1 MSTHEAAR
9 RIRRYGNRKLY
20 DADAKRYVTLEH
32 LAALVAEGH
41 ELEVTDQRTGEDMT
55 SLTLAQALL
64 EGLKE
69 RTARIPRQVLVR
81 LIRLSV
87 GAGSAWSDWVGPQE
101 AAARARGEVEK
112 IVGSLL
118 ARGRLTL
125 EEAMAL
131 RQDVA
136 RSVHGIVADAQS
148 GIEGRIRGLFGTI
161 GPRPAG
167 PRGPGKNAN
176 RARDGKGAR
185 RRRTA

>member
-20 DADAKRYVTLEH
+20 DADAKRYVTLED
-32 LAALVAEGH
+32 LAALISDGH
-41 ELEVTDQRTGEDMT
+41 ELEVTDQRTGEDTT
-55 SLTLAQALL
+55 SLTLAQVLL

-81 LIRLSV
+81 LIRLSA
-87 GAGSAWSDWVGPQE
+87 GAGSAWPDWVGPQE

-125 EEAMAL
+125 EEGMAL

-148 GIEGRIRGLFGTI
+148 GVEGRVRGLFGAF
-161 GPRPAG
+161 GPRPPR
-167 PRGPGKNAN
+167 PRGPAN
-176 RARDGKGAR
+176 NGTRARAGRGAR